1 MKVPQPPQASNLNVD
16 VQEFIPRIQSV
27 QETTET
33 VCDASDLHQKEP
45 SPKPKTIVELPP
57 SSKVTKSASHPSKP
71 SKKEI
76 IEGIKSME
84 QQNINLAATKI
95 QKTVPINSDVEWNV
109 IKKGKKVKIIKD
121 TKANATVPEV
131 KKDAVEEMKESEP
144 TMVESFVPLTESLKK
159 SPSAQIKAKKPK
171 NKNKKKKTSHLTAK
185 QDGFQIIEPEFGA
198 ASYET
203 QSDETTD
210 VHEVFDD
217 DQNVTKL
224 EIVETVITE
233 MSSEM
238 HSVKID
244 VIQEVRESIIEPTV
258 EQDEAQE
265 LIMEEE
271 TKSTVKV
278 ESYLNAQEFGA
289 LEVTHEAKLSIEP
302 EEIKPEI
309 AESQPVGTTES
320 IEKIPE
326 ESLPTID
333 DDDAIID
340 ISDEDICYQSSI
352 PIEMAIALETEELK
366 IAQSEEHIVKS
377 NQATSSSLKLDIKKA
392 KSDPKEMP
400 ATSFQDEEYFKD
412 CTNIAALERDLM
424 ENLKLLDDEI
434 ELKSPIINP
443 LHDFPITKAVRKW
456 LQDKESESFD
466 SLFHVPNL
474 KKLRELHDES
484 DDDSSSDISDGPA
497 KSDTDSDYASDVQ
510 LKGNGSPVSR
520 TKVDAKTLKCNKLI
534 AKESFCALM

>member
-265 LIMEEE
+265 LIKEEE